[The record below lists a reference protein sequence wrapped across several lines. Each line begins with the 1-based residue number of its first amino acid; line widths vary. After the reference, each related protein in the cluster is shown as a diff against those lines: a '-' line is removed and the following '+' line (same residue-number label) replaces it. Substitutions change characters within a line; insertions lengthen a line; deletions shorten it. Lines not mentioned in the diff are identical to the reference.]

1 MADLTDLGFDAAK
14 EEPSSFDLLPP
25 GDYDAVIVKSDV
37 KKTKSG
43 DGRYLHLQ
51 LQILNG
57 PCQNRTVFDLL
68 NLWNANPKAVT
79 IARGTLSA
87 ICRAVN
93 VLTPKDT
100 SELHNKP
107 LRITVGIQKGE
118 GDYND
123 QNKIKSY
130 KPRQVGGPAPTGP
143 VSAAVAET
151 VASQPW

>member
-1 MADLTDLGFDAAK
+1 
-14 EEPSSFDLLPP
+14 
-25 GDYDAVIVKSDV
+25 
-37 KKTKSG
+37 
-43 DGRYLHLQ
+43 
-51 LQILNG
+51 
-57 PCQNRTVFDLL
+57 VFDLL
-68 NLWNANPKAVT
+68 NLWNPNPKAVT

-130 KPRQVGGPAPTGP
+130 KPRQVGGPAP
-143 VSAAVAET
+143 AAFDAHAAAAASNAET
-151 VASQPW
+151 VATLPW